1 MYKKQQTTN
10 KKGQDNNMCVIAS
23 IPAGKTID
31 DKTFEQM
38 WSRNPDG
45 GGIAYITDSDKIEVF
60 KSMDEQELLAQ
71 YKVISKK
78 HGNHD
83 MLIHMRIATHGSVCM
98 DNNHPFW
105 IDPHTVFAH
114 NGILPSHFHP
124 SAKSDLSDTRYFNQV
139 YLQYVKPVA
148 FDDEGFREQLGEI
161 IGFNKLV
168 ILSTNAKLRKESYI
182 INERQGDWEN
192 GVWYSNTHHL
202 PQKTFIFGGGTS
214 KNKTTKSKTKSQSR
228 YQLDLTS
235 STDKGYMINPEL
247 YADPDFAESVQK
259 MLDYTGFKDVEDMLI
274 EYEMEVNPITGDFVC
289 LACGQPVGT
298 DATRACL
305 SDCWASEMLG
315 LGSEYDDQQW
325 QMDSCDVRIDVDKI
339 ARDSK

>member
-1 MYKKQQTTN
+1 
-10 KKGQDNNMCVIAS
+10 
-23 IPAGKTID
+23 
-31 DKTFEQM
+31 
-38 WSRNPDG
+38 
-45 GGIAYITDSDKIEVF
+45 
-60 KSMDEQELLAQ
+60 
-71 YKVISKK
+71 
-78 HGNHD
+78 
-83 MLIHMRIATHGSVCM
+83 
-98 DNNHPFW
+98 
-105 IDPHTVFAH
+105 
-114 NGILPSHFHP
+114 
-124 SAKSDLSDTRYFNQV
+124 
-139 YLQYVKPVA
+139 VA

-182 INERQGDWEN
+182 INERQGSWEN
-192 GVWYSNTHHL
+192 GVWYSNTHHM
-202 PQKTFIFGGGTS
+202 PTNTFVFGGGIS
-214 KNKTTKSKTKSQSR
+214 RNKITKSKTKSQSR

-247 YADPDFAESVQK
+247 YADPDFTESVQK

-289 LACGQPVGT
+289 LACGEPVGT

-315 LGSEYDDQQW
+315 LGSEYDDQDW